1 MKKQRKGKIIN
12 LASVAGRGVSEFSSS
27 AYAASKAGVIIFTK
41 KVAAEVG
48 PYGITC
54 NAVAPGLTLTD
65 RIKRRW
71 KAATEKQK
79 ESVLNSIPM
88 GRLSSVGEQANVI
101 AFLASDDASYITG
114 ITIDVN
120 GGKF

>member
-1 MKKQRKGKIIN
+1 M
-12 LASVAGRGVSEFSSS
+12 
-27 AYAASKAGVIIFTK
+27 
-41 KVAAEVG
+41 
-48 PYGITC
+48 
-54 NAVAPGLTLTD
+54 TD